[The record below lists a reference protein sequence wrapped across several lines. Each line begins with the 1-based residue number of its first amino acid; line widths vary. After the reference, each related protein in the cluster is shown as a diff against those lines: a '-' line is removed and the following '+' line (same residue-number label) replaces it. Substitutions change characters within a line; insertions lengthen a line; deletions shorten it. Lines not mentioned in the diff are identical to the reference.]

1 MKRREFITLIGG
13 AAAGSAV
20 GSAVIWPFAA
30 AAAGPR
36 VIGVLSPL
44 SMATAARNIEAL
56 RSGLRDL
63 GYAEGRD
70 IAIEARFADGAVARL
85 PVLAAE
91 LVALKPAVIVAGALP
106 AVLAARNA
114 TRTIP
119 IVISAI
125 SADPMAAGLAVSMA
139 RPGGNVTGI
148 WIEGDEALIGKRLDL
163 LKEAVPGLS
172 RVGVVVDPDNPS
184 EAPTLQSLPAAA
196 RALGLAARVL
206 EVRRAADLESAFATA
221 EREGLRGVHFS
232 SDPLF
237 LTYRAEIVTLA
248 ARAGLP
254 AIYSFR
260 EFPAAG
266 GLMSYA
272 TSLPDAYR
280 RCAAFV
286 DKILKG
292 ASPADLPI
300 EHPTKF
306 EMVINLKTAKALG
319 LTMPQTLLVAADE
332 VIE

>member
-1 MKRREFITLIGG
+1 
-13 AAAGSAV
+13 
-20 GSAVIWPFAA
+20 
-30 AAAGPR
+30 
-36 VIGVLSPL
+36 
-44 SMATAARNIEAL
+44 MATAARNIEAL
-56 RSGLRDL
+56 RSGLRNL

-70 IAIEARFADGAVARL
+70 VAIEARFADGAVARL
-85 PVLAAE
+85 PALAAE
-91 LVALKPAVIVAGALP
+91 LVALKPAVMVVGALP
-106 AVLAARNA
+106 AVMAARNA

-125 SADPMAAGLAVSMA
+125 SADPMAVGLAASMA

-148 WIEGDEALIGKRLDL
+148 WIEGDEALIGKRLEL
-163 LKEAVPGLS
+163 LKEAVGGLS
-172 RVGVVVDPDNPS
+172 RVGVVVDPDNPG
-184 EAPTLQSLPAAA
+184 EATTLELLPAAT
-196 RALGLAARVL
+196 RTLGLTARVL
-206 EVRRAADLESAFATA
+206 DVRRAADLESAFATA
-221 EREGLRGVHFS
+221 ERESLRGLHFS

-237 LTYRAEIVTLA
+237 LTYRAEIVALA

-254 AIYSFR
+254 TVYSFR
-260 EFPAAG
+260 EFPSAG

-272 TSLPDAYR
+272 TSLPDTYR
-280 RCAAFV
+280 RGVSFV

-292 ASPADLPI
+292 SNPGDLPI

>member
-1 MKRREFITLIGG
+1 MKRREFISLLGG
-13 AAAGSAV
+13 AAAASSV
-20 GSAVIWPFAA
+20 SWPLPAT
-30 AAAGPR
+30 AAGPR
-36 VIGVLSPL
+36 LIGVLSPL
-44 SMATAARNIEAL
+44 SKASAGRNIEAL
-56 RSGLRDL
+56 SSGLRDL

-70 IAIEARFADGAVARL
+70 VAIEARFAEGAVDRL
-85 PVLAAE
+85 PVLAAD
-91 LVALKPAVIVAGALP
+91 LVALKPAVMVAGARP

-139 RPGGNVTGI
+139 RPSGNVTGI

-196 RALGLAARVL
+196 RAMGLAARVL
-206 EVRRAADLESAFATA
+206 EVRRAADLEGAFATA
-221 EREGLRGVHFS
+221 ARESLRALHFS

-237 LTYRAEIVTLA
+237 LTYRAEIVALS

-280 RCAAFV
+280 RCASFV

-292 ASPADLPI
+292 ASPGDLPI

-306 EMVINLKTAKALG
+306 ELVLNLKTARALG
-319 LTMPQTLLVAADE
+319 LEVPPTLLALADE